1 MDRPVAVIGVPMD
14 YGSGRRGV
22 DMGPSAIRYAGLQ
35 KGLERLGYT
44 VLDLGDL
51 TVPPPE
57 TSEQLRPDL
66 KYLHEIVPVSQHLT
80 RRVAGLLRD
89 GKFPLVLGGD
99 HAIAIGTLAGVA
111 LASED
116 PAVIWF
122 DTHGD
127 FNTNETTPSG
137 NIHGMPLAA
146 SVGRGAAELL
156 EGRDGAPAIRER
168 RVVMIGVRELDPM
181 ERDALHHS
189 EVLVFTMSDIDRL
202 GMRSVMQQALSHV
215 RGASALHVSFDMD
228 VMDPR
233 IAPGVGT
240 PHEGGITYREAHL
253 AMELIYE
260 AGNLTSLEMVEVNPI
275 LDIENRT
282 GKLAAELAL
291 SALGQRIL

>member
-1 MDRPVAVIGVPMD
+1 MDRPIAVFGVPMD
-14 YGSGRRGV
+14 YGAGRRGV

-35 KGLERLGYT
+35 RGLEGLGYT

-51 TVPPPE
+51 PVPPPE
-57 TSEQLRPDL
+57 ASEQLRPDL
-66 KYLHEIVPVSQHLT
+66 KYLHEIVPVSVQLA
-80 RRVAGLLRD
+80 RRVSSLLAD

-111 LASED
+111 KASPD

-127 FNTNETTPSG
+127 FNTNQTTPSG

-146 SVGRGAAELL
+146 SVGRGAPELL
-156 EGRDGAPAIRER
+156 AGRDGAPQIRER
-168 RVVMIGVRELDPM
+168 RVVMIGVRELDPE
-181 ERDALHHS
+181 ERLALRDS
-189 EVLVFTMSDIDRL
+189 EILVFTMSDIDRL
-202 GMRSVMQQALSHV
+202 GMRAVMQQTLAHV
-215 RGASALHVSFDMD
+215 HGASSVHVSFDLD

-260 AGNLTSLEMVEVNPI
+260 AGNLTSLELVEVNPI
-275 LDIENRT
+275 LDVENRT
-282 GKLAAELAL
+282 GRLAAELAL

>member
-1 MDRPVAVIGVPMD
+1 MHRPVAVIGVPMD
-14 YGSGRRGV
+14 YGAGRRGV

-51 TVPPPE
+51 PVPPPE
-57 TSEQLRPDL
+57 TSELLRPDL
-66 KYLHEIVPVSQHLT
+66 KYLHEIVPVTQQLA
-80 RRVAGLLRD
+80 RRVASLLQE

-111 LASED
+111 KASQA

-146 SVGRGAAELL
+146 SVGRGAPELL
-156 EGRDGAPAIRER
+156 EGRDGAPPIPEG
-168 RVVMIGVRELDPM
+168 RVVMVGVRELDPA
-181 ERDALHHS
+181 ERESLQNSD
-189 EVLVFTMSDIDRL
+189 VTVFTMSDIDRM
-202 GMRSVMQQALSHV
+202 GMRTVMQKALGHLQ
-215 RGASALHVSFDMD
+215 GAGALHLSFDMD

-260 AGNLTSLEMVEVNPI
+260 SRMLTSLELVEVNPI

-282 GKLAAELAL
+282 GELAAELAL